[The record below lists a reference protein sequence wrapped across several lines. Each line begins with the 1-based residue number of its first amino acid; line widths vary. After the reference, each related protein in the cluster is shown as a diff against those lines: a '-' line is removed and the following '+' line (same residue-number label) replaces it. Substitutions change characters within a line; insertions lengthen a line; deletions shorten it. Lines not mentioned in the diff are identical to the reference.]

1 MRYEFFETIKVVDGV
16 HLNVDFH
23 QARYEYVLKS
33 FGIQN
38 GLQLKSFFCTP
49 NKGLLRCRIVYNLDA
64 LLKIEYLVYKKRKI
78 NSLKLLYDDNIEY
91 QYKSTS
97 RDALDALFERRKGC
111 DDVLVVKNGLI
122 TDTTIA
128 NIALEKD
135 GVWYSP
141 KSVLLEGTTRARYL
155 QEKKI
160 ILKDIKVEEL
170 ENYTQVALLNSM
182 IDFDIICSNKGD
194 CFVR

>member
-16 HLNVDFH
+16 HLHVDFH
-23 QARYEYVLKS
+23 QARYESVLKS
-33 FGIQN
+33 FGVQN
-38 GLQLKSFFCTP
+38 ELQLKSFFHAP
-49 NKGLLRCRIVYNLDA
+49 SKGLFRCRIVYTLDA
-64 LLKIEYLVYKKRKI
+64 LVQIKYLAYKKRKI

-91 QYKSTS
+91 KYKSTY
-97 RDALDALFERRKGC
+97 RDALDALFERREGC

-155 QEKKI
+155 QKKRI
-160 ILKDIKVEEL
+160 ILKDIKVEDL

-182 IDFDIICSNKGD
+182 IGFDIISSNKGD
-194 CFVR
+194 LFVK